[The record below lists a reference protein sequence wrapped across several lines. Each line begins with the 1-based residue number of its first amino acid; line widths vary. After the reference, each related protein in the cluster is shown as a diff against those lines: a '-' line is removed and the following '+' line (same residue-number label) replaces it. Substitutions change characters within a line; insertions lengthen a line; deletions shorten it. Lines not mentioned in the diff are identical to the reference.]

1 MRVALV
7 STPVGPLGSGIGGGV
22 ELTIRNLAAGL
33 RDRGHQVTIVAPEG
47 SVTDVAVEL
56 VTVPGRPQ
64 VPGQHRG
71 RDAPVELPAS
81 PVLGA
86 MWDRVREL
94 TPRLDVAVNLAYD
107 WLPLYLTP
115 FLAVPV
121 AHLVSMGSLSDAI
134 DEAIAAVL
142 DRAPSAVAV
151 HTRAQAATFPFG
163 DRLRVVGNGIDL
175 ARYHPVDTVGDHLAW
190 VGRVSPEKGLEDAVA
205 LAARTS
211 VPLVVYGLLQDPAY
225 WQACLDRW
233 PGAPVRYGGF
243 LPTAA
248 LQAELARAAGLVL
261 TPKWVEAFGNV
272 VVEALACGTPVVTYD
287 RGGPAELVVDGVTGF
302 VVPPDSVDA
311 LVVAV
316 GRLGGIDRRACRAW
330 AERECSLDAMA
341 ARMEAW
347 FAAMGVGG

>member
-1 MRVALV
+1 MHIALV

-33 RDRGHQVTIVAPEG
+33 QARGHRITIVAPEG
-47 SVTDVAVEL
+47 STTDVAVEL
-56 VTVPGRPQ
+56 VTAPGRPQ

-71 RDAPVELPAS
+71 RDAPVELPPS

-86 MWDRVREL
+86 MWDRIRTL
-94 TPRLDVAVNLAYD
+94 APGLDVAVNLAYD

-115 FLAVPV
+115 FLPVPV
-121 AHLVSMGSLSDAI
+121 AHLISMGSLSDAI
-134 DEAIAAVL
+134 DDAIAGVL
-142 DRAPSAVAV
+142 ARFPNAVAV
-151 HTRAQAATFPFG
+151 HSRAQAATFPFG

-175 ARYHPVDTVGDHLAW
+175 ARYTAVEAAGDHLAW

-205 LAARTS
+205 LAGRTGT
-211 VPLVVYGLLQDPAY
+211 PLVVYGLLQDPGY
-225 WQACLDRW
+225 WQECLDRW
-233 PGAPVRYGGF
+233 PGAPVRHGGF
-243 LPTAA
+243 LPTSE
-248 LQAELARAAGLVL
+248 LQATLGRAAAVVL

-272 VVEALACGTPVVTYD
+272 VVEALACGTPVITYD

-311 LVVAV
+311 LVAAA
-316 GRLGGIDRRACRAW
+316 GRVRDLDRRACRAW
-330 AERECSLDAMA
+330 VEQECSLDAMA

-347 FAAMGVGG
+347 FAAMGVVG